1 MALAVGFQLFEL
13 YENLWV
19 FVETKH
25 FLMLKI
31 IFIYGQIKKTALGRN
46 WFHSTWL
53 WKGQKTLSFLSF
65 SLGENSLVFYDSA
78 VKYF

>member
-46 WFHSTWL
+46 
-53 WKGQKTLSFLSF
+53 
-65 SLGENSLVFYDSA
+65 
-78 VKYF
+78 